1 MSCVEERISLNYH
14 KYIDFVDSEN
24 ARARREIRQSNQFVK
39 FMIEKEDEKVQKAI
53 KMFLKLGFTAGV
65 MNEHFINENFEEGC
79 KYYDKYVE
87 TLVDVDE
94 YVSENFPEGKY
105 LHCINTLNDDRKN
118 YEKLKNINYKKNL
131 IKKYI
136 KNPN

>member
-1 MSCVEERISLNYH
+1 MSVEERINANYH

-24 ARARREIRQSNQFVK
+24 ARARREIRQSNQFVRYG
-39 FMIEKEDEKVQKAI
+39 FEKEMKKEKKAI
-53 KMFLKLGFTAGV
+53 KMILKAGFTAGV
-65 MNEHFINENFEEGC
+65 MNEHFINEDFEEGC

-87 TLVDVDE
+87 TLGDIDE
-94 YVSENFPEGKY
+94 YLSENFPEGKY
-105 LHCINTLNDDRKN
+105 LDCINVLNDDRKN
-118 YEKLKNINYKKNL
+118 YEKLKKINYKKKL